1 MVRCWPLVECP
12 PLAANLELPL
22 CPACQGEGWAGEGW
36 CYCPVGTQL
45 AAEDRAWRIQF
56 TWQQA
61 AIPAELTS
69 HRIESWPGAATVRD
83 YLLNWVGWWQGK
95 HGPSLAL
102 TGKARSGKTGLV
114 LGLAYR
120 LIEKMVSEAVPRFT
134 MRFVTAYDLMAA
146 LTTRGREERFKSYL
160 DCDLLILD
168 DLGREPAWDSNVANL
183 TRVVMHRYNHQLPL
197 MATSN
202 LSIGEIE
209 ARLGRDGDAVTGR
222 LREMAV
228 GFMVEGFGE

>member
-1 MVRCWPLVECP
+1 MRRGFLLPWHSGRYRVEEKLPRTFAVSRTAASAITTSPAVGCP
-12 PLAANLELPL
+12 PLLASLEL
-22 CPACQGEGWAGEGW
+22 CPACQGEGWAGVGR
-36 CYCPVGTQL
+36 CYCQVGTQL

-61 AIPAELTS
+61 AIPAELTGR
-69 HRIESWPGAATVRD
+69 RIETWPGATAVRD
-83 YLLNWVGWWQGK
+83 YLLKWVERWQGK
-95 HGPSLAL
+95 QGPSLVL

-120 LIEKMVSEAVPRFT
+120 LVEKTVSEGVPSFT

-146 LTTRGREERFKSYL
+146 LTTWRGREERFKSYL

-183 TRVVMHRYNHQLPL
+183 TWAAWR
-197 MATSN
+197 
-202 LSIGEIE
+202 
-209 ARLGRDGDAVTGR
+209 
-222 LREMAV
+222 
-228 GFMVEGFGE
+228 

>member
-1 MVRCWPLVECP
+1 MPKTSKRWPL
-12 PLAANLELPL
+12 L
-22 CPACQGEGWAGEGW
+22 CCLGG
-36 CYCPVGTQL
+36 
-45 AAEDRAWRIQF
+45 
-56 TWQQA
+56 
-61 AIPAELTS
+61 
-69 HRIESWPGAATVRD
+69 
-83 YLLNWVGWWQGK
+83 
-95 HGPSLAL
+95 
-102 TGKARSGKTGLV
+102 RSGKTGL
-114 LGLAYR
+114 GLAYR
-120 LIEKMVSEAVPRFT
+120 LVEKTVSEGVPSFT

-146 LTTRGREERFKSYL
+146 LTTWRGREERFKSYL

-202 LSIGEIE
+202 LSLGEIE

-222 LREMAV
+222 LREMAA